1 MFRQLSEAPTYAPA
15 GDRPHLRLVVRESS
29 GAYHAPQERR
39 MPPEAVAPDTRPP
52 LAERT
57 LRFMRSVYKAKGE
70 LHLHFIDSLRL
81 MRDCGLY
88 HCVGYDTF
96 REFLLGEFRLA
107 RSTALEY
114 IRVGQALDH
123 LLLLKLAYLEA
134 KVSWEQIRAITR
146 VATPETEEA
155 WLTVAIG
162 SSVEHILAEVRE
174 AQRRGKNAPRDRKHG
189 LPNVMTRIVINLTVE
204 EKERVEA
211 AFAVV
216 SEGPAVDLS
225 GGLKR
230 GYRHNADDPRGTL
243 VRWTDG
249 ILSGAIPAW
258 PVAPDSNGKGDAAVL
273 RHTPAQTVLYRTCP
287 SCRESFLQTDDGP
300 VAITPER
307 VDAVADEAEKVVITP
322 EEEEPG
328 EPLPPGETDP
338 PNSARLSGQVL
349 HRDGLRCNNP
359 GCGRREGLHAHHV
372 HFRADGGRTELDN
385 LVTVCRNCHALI
397 HKGFLQVTGTARTG
411 FRWQPHPTFKD
422 NTSTDVDTIL
432 EELRALKAELPAP
445 AMVPQD
451 MALGSQHEPRPELPP
466 HPDHRRFEDQVAVLV
481 KMGCSREDA
490 EERVRWAFYMLL
502 EQRRAE
508 AGEDGTFELPDES
521 TVLYYAIRGP
531 QEGADPS

>member
-1 MFRQLSEAPTYAPA
+1 MLRQLSEAPAYEPA
-15 GDRPHLRLVVRESS
+15 GDRSHLRLVVRESACPYDAAD
-29 GAYHAPQERR
+29 GRR
-39 MPPEAVAPDTRPP
+39 MPPEAVAPDTRAP

-57 LRFMRSVYKAKGE
+57 LVFMRSVYKAKGE
-70 LHLHFIDSLRL
+70 LHLHFINSLRL

-88 HCVGYDTF
+88 DSVGYRTF
-96 REFLLGEFRLA
+96 RQFVMREFRLA

-123 LLLLKLAYLEA
+123 LLLLKLAYIEA

-155 WLTVAIG
+155 WIEVAIG

-189 LPNVMTRIVINLTVE
+189 LPNVMTRIVISLTVE
-204 EKERVEA
+204 EKERVDA
-211 AFAVV
+211 AFALV

-225 GGLKR
+225 GGIKR
-230 GYRHNADDPRGTL
+230 GYRHNADDARGTL

-258 PVAPDSNGKGDAAVL
+258 PVAPAADNGKGTATAL

-287 SCRESFLQTDDGP
+287 TCRESFLETDKGP

-307 VDAVADEAEKVVITP
+307 VDAVAAEAEKVVIKP

-338 PNSARLSGQVL
+338 PNSPGLSRQVF

-359 GCGRREGLHAHHV
+359 GCGQREGLHAHHV
-372 HFRADGGRTELDN
+372 QFRSNGGRTELDN

-397 HKGFLQVTGTARTG
+397 HKGFLAVTGTAKTG
-411 FRWQPHPTFKD
+411 FRWQPHPNIED
-422 NTSTDVDTIL
+422 NTSTDVEAIMA
-432 EELRALKAELPAP
+432 ELRAAAAKIPPPPA
-445 AMVPQD
+445 VPQD
-451 MALGSQHEPRPELPP
+451 MALPGQYVPRPDLPP
-466 HPDHRRFEDQVAVLV
+466 HPDHRQFEEHVACLA
-481 KMGCSREDA
+481 KMGCSREEA
-490 EERVRWAFYMLL
+490 EERVRWAFHMLVDRL
-502 EQRRAE
+502 KAE
-508 AGEDGTFELPDES
+508 AGPDGTFEPPDENS
-521 TVLYYAIRGP
+521 ILYYAIRGK
-531 QEGADPS
+531 E